1 MIRVR
6 HDVDVLQLL
15 KNRGYNTGVIR
26 KRRLLGQSTLT
37 TLRHKGRLS
46 MGELEAVCGLLGGQ
60 PGDYIEYVPDTVG
73 VGDVGSGEA
82 EARAAGDGAGAEA
95 VTVEPVEAE
104 AQAEVDEGLIELYAA
119 VWSICINRKDKDT
132 RAYYYL
138 HDNPEYA
145 RSVLPD
151 YTAANKGP
159 ITKSRNKALDAFVD
173 GIIAHMEAEGRAET
187 GSEAGAGDLSPGDGG
202 TV

>member
-82 EARAAGDGAGAEA
+82 EARAAGDGAEAEA
-95 VTVEPVEAE
+95 VTVEPA
-104 AQAEVDEGLIELYAA
+104 
-119 VWSICINRKDKDT
+119 DT
-132 RAYYYL
+132 AYL
-138 HDNPEYA
+138 HMLDSKYNLDSLVEEITENGEDYIDGLQRHIDVMFPQFA
-145 RSVLPD
+145 GIDGAHDRVKKAVLD
-151 YTAANKGP
+151 VAAKLEAV
-159 ITKSRNKALDAFVD
+159 RD
-173 GIIAHMEAEGRAET
+173 GFR
-187 GSEAGAGDLSPGDGG
+187 
-202 TV
+202 

>member
-95 VTVEPVEAE
+95 VTVEPAEAE
-104 AQAEVDEGLIELYAA
+104 AQAEVDEDLIELYAA
-119 VWSICINRKDKDT
+119 VWSICINRKDRDT

-138 HDNPEYA
+138 HDNHDYA
-145 RSVLPD
+145 RAVLPD
-151 YTAANKGP
+151 FTAANREP
-159 ITKSRNKALDAFVD
+159 IKIRDKAVAAFVD
-173 GIIAHMEAEGRAET
+173 RIIAHIEAEGRAET
-187 GSEAGAGDLSPGDGG
+187 GSADGAGDLSPGDGG